1 MPVVMIP
8 NDWVGLVVSYL
19 WVFAVLGAGEGLR
32 IVLKLR
38 RDFTRKF
45 VHIGVGLWA
54 IGTVLV
60 FQNWYFAVIPPLS
73 FIVLNCI
80 SYRREVFK
88 AMEVADKSNLG
99 TVYFP
104 ISFAIIIALCW
115 AWPAVIAAGLMPMT
129 WGDAL
134 ASIIGTRWGRRRYTV
149 GGSTRSLEGSGAMFV
164 FSLASV
170 FLVLVGFGTTVVAAG
185 VYALIVAAVTTLV
198 EAVSILGLDNIT
210 VPLISVLVLWM
221 LQAWLI

>member
-1 MPVVMIP
+1 MPAIAIP
-8 NDWVGLVVSYL
+8 YHRVGLVVSYV

-32 IVLKLR
+32 LIFRLP

-60 FQNWYFAVIPPLS
+60 FQNWYAAIVPPLS
-73 FIVLNCI
+73 FIVLNYI

-88 AMEVADKSNLG
+88 AMEMADKSNLG

-104 ISFAIIIALCW
+104 ISFAIVIALCW
-115 AWPAVIAAGLMPMT
+115 ARPAVIAAGLMPMT

-134 ASIIGTRWGRRRYTV
+134 ASIIGRRWGRRRYTV
-149 GGSTRSLEGSGAMFV
+149 GGSTRSLEGSAAMFV

-170 FLVLVGFGTTVVAAG
+170 FLVLWGFGTPPVTAG
-185 VYALIVAAVTTLV
+185 LHALGVAAVATAV
-198 EAVSILGLDNIT
+198 EAVSVKGLDNIT
-210 VPLISVLVLWM
+210 VPLASALVLWM
-221 LQAWLI
+221 LTM

>member
-1 MPVVMIP
+1 MLTIVIP
-8 NDWVGLVVSYL
+8 NDGVGLVVSYV

-32 IVLKLR
+32 LIFKLP

-60 FQNWYFAVIPPLS
+60 FQNWYAAIVPPLS
-73 FIVLNCI
+73 FIVLNYI

-88 AMEVADKSNLG
+88 AMEAADKSNLG

-104 ISFAIIIALCW
+104 ISFAIVIALCW
-115 AWPAVIAAGLMPMT
+115 ARPAVIAAGLMPMT

-134 ASIIGTRWGRRRYTV
+134 ASIIGMRWGRRRYTV
-149 GGSTRSLEGSGAMFV
+149 GGSTRSLEGSVAMFV
-164 FSLASV
+164 FSLAAV
-170 FLVLVGFGTTVVAAG
+170 FLVLWGGGTPPVTAGLYALVVAA
-185 VYALIVAAVTTLV
+185 VATLV
-198 EAVSILGLDNIT
+198 EAVSVRGLDNIT
-210 VPLISVLVLWM
+210 VPLVSALVLWLLTM
-221 LQAWLI
+221 